1 MAATGGAKTRLY
13 VEDDLG
19 DGRTVGLSASQA
31 HYLKHV
37 LRLSSGDRVVLFN
50 GHDGEWLSRIDDIG
64 RGWGSL
70 EITRQLRAQS
80 EEPDLWLVFA
90 PIKRARLDFLVQKAV
105 ELGASRIMPVMTER
119 TEVRRLNVERHRTNV
134 IEATEQCERMTLP
147 SFAEPQSL
155 VAMLDSFPEDR
166 TLAVCAERGDAPML
180 DDVLR
185 APDAAMQS
193 WAILCGPE
201 GGFTERELDAL
212 GKLPFISL
220 VSLGPRILR
229 AETAVLSAVT
239 CWQAALGDWRQRP
252 PERDLA

>member
-1 MAATGGAKTRLY
+1 MAATGSAKTRLY
-13 VEDDLG
+13 VDDDLG
-19 DGRTVGLSASQA
+19 DGRKVDLSASQA

-37 LRLSSGDRVVLFN
+37 LRLSASDCVVLFN
-50 GHDGEWLSRIDDIG
+50 GRDGEWLSRIDAIG
-64 RGWGSL
+64 RGCGSL
-70 EITRQLRAQS
+70 EITFQLRAQS
-80 EEPDLWLVFA
+80 EEPDLWLLFA

-105 ELGASRIMPVMTER
+105 ELGVSRIIPVTTDR

-155 VAMLDSFPEDR
+155 AAILNSFPEDR

-180 DDVLR
+180 GDVLR
-185 APDAAMQS
+185 APEAAMQR

-212 GKLPFISL
+212 RKLPFISL

-239 CWQAALGDWRQRP
+239 CWQAELGDWRQRP